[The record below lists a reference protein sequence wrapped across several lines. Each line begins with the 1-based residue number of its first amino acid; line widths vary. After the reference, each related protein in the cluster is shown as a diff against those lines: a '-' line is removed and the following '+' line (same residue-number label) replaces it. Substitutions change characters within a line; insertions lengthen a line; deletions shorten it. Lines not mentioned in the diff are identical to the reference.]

1 MKELAAAMMVVAA
14 VTAWAPTRRTVD
26 YPPAIS
32 GRNVRSDRQDT
43 TPNSE
48 DQSDAATVLW
58 LDHTTALIIGG
69 ILVLVVI
76 VALVA
81 VSRGRQGRR

>member
-1 MKELAAAMMVVAA
+1 MKKLAAAMMVVAA
-14 VTAWAPTRRTVD
+14 LTAWAPTSRAAD

-32 GRNVRSDRQDT
+32 GKNVRSDRQDT
-43 TPNSE
+43 TPNSG
-48 DQSDAATVLW
+48 DQSNAVTGLW

-81 VSRGRQGRR
+81 VSRGRQGRP